1 MVDTRPE
8 PAPKDKREH
17 PRFKVEGATT
27 SVGKPG
33 FLASLG
39 IGPIR
44 HSVVNLSQ
52 GGAMVRVG
60 KSLPIGS
67 RHELQIEIPR
77 SNEVIETVGEIRW
90 CAQSARK
97 DSDFYVGFRFVDLT
111 PAEQS
116 KLNGMTER
124 LGSGKDA
131 PRKDPS
137 SVQLK
142 PPGD

>member
-1 MVDTRPE
+1 MAEARPE
-8 PAPKDKREH
+8 SAPGDKREH

-27 SVGKPG
+27 VVGKPG

-60 KSLPIGS
+60 KSFPIGS
-67 RHELQIEIPR
+67 RHELQIQIPR
-77 SNEVIETVGEIRW
+77 ADEVIQTVGEIRW

-97 DSDFYVGFRFVDLT
+97 GSDFYVGFRFVDLA
-111 PAEQS
+111 PADRL
-116 KLNGMTER
+116 KLGGMTER
-124 LGSGKDA
+124 FAAKNPAG
-131 PRKDPS
+131 KDPS
-137 SVQLK
+137 SVELK
-142 PPGD
+142 PPGV